1 MRLLHPS
8 AKLSTGPAAGCDDCT
23 RPKNLHDRAA
33 SLRRVLPGGSETGC
47 PERPCRNRRDRRG
60 PGAGPHPSPRGPVG
74 ALDPRGDKVRVA
86 RRDDA
91 HGLQPVQAGALGQ
104 AGCSRLAWSPRGRPR
119 CRPARRSW
127 PGRRARTCTRWTAGH
142 CNRPGRVRGSAPT
155 RSPRRSPVTP
165 RPPPARAS
173 FPSRSWLTFRPRPF
187 ISGHPRHVCARHGR
201 SRTLANLSQ
210 QCWKAC
216 WRNPVLQAAAMARGL
231 AADGSAGETGR
242 ADEC

>member
-1 MRLLHPS
+1 MIAPVQRTFMIGLPHCGECCRAGRRLAVRSGH
-8 AKLSTGPAAGCDDCT
+8 AGIVEIAADQAQVQIPA
-23 RPKNLHDRAA
+23 L
-33 SLRRVLPGGSETGC
+33 
-47 PERPCRNRRDRRG
+47 
-60 PGAGPHPSPRGPVG
+60 GAPVG
-74 ALDPRGDKVRVA
+74 ALDPRGDDVRVA